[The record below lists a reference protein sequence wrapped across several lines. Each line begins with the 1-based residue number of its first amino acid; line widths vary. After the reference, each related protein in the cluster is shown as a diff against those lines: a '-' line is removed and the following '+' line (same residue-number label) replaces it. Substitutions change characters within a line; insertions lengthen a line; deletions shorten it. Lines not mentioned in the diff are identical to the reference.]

1 MSVNVQSIRESCI
14 IWGWGGLNLRK
25 YNNFAP
31 IGLKSGFVIGMI
43 QFDIEISLICGFAP
57 QMGDKKPCVLG
68 GVGDRIEI
76 RDPRRGDENSLN

>member
-1 MSVNVQSIRESCI
+1 M
-14 IWGWGGLNLRK
+14 RK

-57 QMGDKKPCVLG
+57 W
-68 GVGDRIEI
+68 
-76 RDPRRGDENSLN
+76 RGRELYKRVNLTLFK

>member
-1 MSVNVQSIRESCI
+1 M
-14 IWGWGGLNLRK
+14 RK
-25 YNNFAP
+25 YNDFAP
-31 IGLKSGFVIGMI
+31 IGLKSGFENVIL
-43 QFDIEISLICGFAP
+43 QFDIEISHICGFAP

>member
-1 MSVNVQSIRESCI
+1 M
-14 IWGWGGLNLRK
+14 RK
-25 YNNFAP
+25 YNDFAP
-31 IGLKSGFVIGMI
+31 IGLKSGFENVIH

-76 RDPRRGDENSLN
+76 RDPRRGDENGCVLIM

>member
-1 MSVNVQSIRESCI
+1 M
-14 IWGWGGLNLRK
+14 RK
-25 YNNFAP
+25 YDNFAP
-31 IGLKSGFVIGMI
+31 IGLKSGFENVIH

>member
-1 MSVNVQSIRESCI
+1 M
-14 IWGWGGLNLRK
+14 RK
-25 YNNFAP
+25 YNDFAP
-31 IGLKSGFVIGMI
+31 IGLKSGFENVIH

-76 RDPRRGDENSLN
+76 REPR

>member
-1 MSVNVQSIRESCI
+1 M
-14 IWGWGGLNLRK
+14 RK
-25 YNNFAP
+25 YNDFAP
-31 IGLKSGFVIGMI
+31 IGLKSGFENVIH

>member
-1 MSVNVQSIRESCI
+1 M
-14 IWGWGGLNLRK
+14 RK

-76 RDPRRGDENSLN
+76 RDPEEGTKTVTSFVYNSSVLIEIRDPEEGTKT

>member
-1 MSVNVQSIRESCI
+1 M
-14 IWGWGGLNLRK
+14 RK
-25 YNNFAP
+25 YNDFAP
-31 IGLKSGFVIGMI
+31 IGLKSGFENVIH
-43 QFDIEISLICGFAP
+43 QFDIEISLICRFAP

>member
-1 MSVNVQSIRESCI
+1 M
-14 IWGWGGLNLRK
+14 RK
-25 YNNFAP
+25 YNDFAP
-31 IGLKSGFVIGMI
+31 IGLKSGFENVIH

-76 RDPRRGDENSLN
+76 RDPRRGDENQMGLIFLASS

>member
-1 MSVNVQSIRESCI
+1 M
-14 IWGWGGLNLRK
+14 RK
-25 YNNFAP
+25 YNDFAP
-31 IGLKSGFVIGMI
+31 IGLKSGFENVIH

-76 RDPRRGDENSLN
+76 RDPRRGDENNKYNSITVR

>member
-1 MSVNVQSIRESCI
+1 M
-14 IWGWGGLNLRK
+14 RK
-25 YNNFAP
+25 YNDFAP
-31 IGLKSGFVIGMI
+31 IGLKSGFENVIH

-76 RDPRRGDENSLN
+76 RDPRRGDEN

>member
-1 MSVNVQSIRESCI
+1 M
-14 IWGWGGLNLRK
+14 RK
-25 YNNFAP
+25 YNDFAP
-31 IGLKSGFVIGMI
+31 IGLKSGFENVIH
-43 QFDIEISLICGFAP
+43 QFDTEISLICGFAP

>member
-1 MSVNVQSIRESCI
+1 MYKVSGKAVSY
-14 IWGWGGLNLRK
+14 GDGGGLNLRK
-25 YNNFAP
+25 YNDFAP
-31 IGLKSGFVIGMI
+31 IGLKSGFENVIH

>member
-1 MSVNVQSIRESCI
+1 M
-14 IWGWGGLNLRK
+14 RK
-25 YNNFAP
+25 YNDFAP
-31 IGLKSGFVIGMI
+31 IGLKSGFENVIH

-76 RDPRRGDENSLN
+76 RDPRRGDENLKTCPG